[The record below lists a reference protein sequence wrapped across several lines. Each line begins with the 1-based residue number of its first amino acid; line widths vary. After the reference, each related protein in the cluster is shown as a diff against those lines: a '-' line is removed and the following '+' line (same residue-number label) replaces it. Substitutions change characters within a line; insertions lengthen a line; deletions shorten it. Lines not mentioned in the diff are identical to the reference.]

1 MIRTYR
7 QIRIAATMAVTLL
20 AVDVEA
26 QSCIGG
32 PERSSIALEST
43 AYSIGTAIGGIAS
56 LAGKRTALD
65 VGVRARS
72 IGDDVSGI
80 GGGIRFSVILPAA
93 KFRIC
98 PGLGLGVVRDKWT
111 VDASTSQTATTAF
124 ARAGVGFGL
133 EQPVYKDVSVIPF
146 VGVYY
151 RFNATAFSVDAP
163 GETFTTADS
172 ASHVQIEYGIFARY
186 RFLFAGIAGE
196 RTSDTEG
203 ARADL
208 GRIVVGLTSSGARSS
223 SKAQPRR
230 RE

>member
-7 QIRIAATMAVTLL
+7 QTLIAATTAVMLL

-26 QSCIGG
+26 QSCIGR

-43 AYSIGTAIGGIAS
+43 AYSIGNGIGGVAS
-56 LAGKRTALD
+56 LTGKRTAID
-65 VGVRARS
+65 VGIRARS

-80 GGGIRFSVILPAA
+80 GGGVRFSVIVPAA

-111 VDASTSQTATTAF
+111 VDASTSQTATTASV
-124 ARAGVGFGL
+124 RAGAGFGI

-151 RFNATAFSVDAP
+151 RFNATAISVDAP

-172 ASHVQIEYGIFARY
+172 ASHVQIEYGISARY
-186 RFLFAGIAGE
+186 RFLFVGIAAE

-203 ARADL
+203 SRADL
-208 GRIVVGLTSSGARSS
+208 GRIIVGLTSSGARSA

-230 RE
+230 RD

>member
-7 QIRIAATMAVTLL
+7 QTLVAATMAATLI

-26 QSCIGG
+26 QACIGG

-56 LAGKRTALD
+56 LAGKRTAID
-65 VGVRARS
+65 VGFRARS
-72 IGDDVSGI
+72 IGDDISGI
-80 GGGIRFSVILPAA
+80 GGGLRFSLIFPAG

-111 VDASTSQTATTAF
+111 LDASTSQTATTAS
-124 ARAGVGFGL
+124 ARAGVGFGF
-133 EQPVYKDVSVIPF
+133 EQPVVKDVSVIPF

-151 RFNATAFSVDAP
+151 RFNATAFSIDAP

-172 ASHVQIEYGIFARY
+172 VSHVQIEYGVFAHY
-186 RFLFAGIAGE
+186 RFLFAGIAAE
-196 RTSDTEG
+196 RTSKTEG
-203 ARADL
+203 SRADL
-208 GRIVVGLTSSGARSS
+208 GRIIIGLTSSGARSS
-223 SKAQPRR
+223 GKAQARR
-230 RE
+230 RD